1 MININEQY
9 RILVSEILNS
19 GKHKNDR
26 TGVGTLSKFG
36 YTIRHDMALGFPL
49 LYTKKV
55 SFKAAKVELM
65 WILQGRTDLKYLEDN
80 GVKYWRADYER
91 SGRTDETSC

>member
-19 GKHKNDR
+19 GKHKDDR

-36 YTIRHDMALGFPL
+36 YTIRHDMRLGFPL

-55 SFKAAKVELM
+55 SFKKSSQR
-65 WILQGRTDLKYLEDN
+65 IL
-80 GVKYWRADYER
+80 
-91 SGRTDETSC
+91 

>member
-49 LYTKKV
+49 LYT
-55 SFKAAKVELM
+55 
-65 WILQGRTDLKYLEDN
+65 
-80 GVKYWRADYER
+80 
-91 SGRTDETSC
+91 